1 MNLEQ
6 RVATQRVRIEEL
18 EEELRQMRESL
29 APPDV
34 TFPMHWKLT
43 PAQRRLLSA
52 FAKTPFLT
60 HEQCLVAI
68 ALNPVVDADG
78 LVKVQISKA
87 RRKIE
92 RMGLEIVNR
101 WGEGYE
107 MPSDSIEKLRAA
119 VA

>member
-6 RVATQRVRIEEL
+6 TVSTQRVRIEEL

-29 APPDV
+29 APPAI

-52 FAKTPFLT
+52 FIKTPFLT
-60 HEQCLVAI
+60 HEQCAVAL
-68 ALNPVVDADG
+68 ALNPVIDPDG

-92 RMGLEIVNR
+92 RMGLQIINR

-107 MPSDSIEKLRAA
+107 MPKESVEKLRAA
-119 VA
+119 VT